1 MVLDHDDLQTKVQTF
16 RAGFSFA
23 MPIVITGVVISLAGL
38 LIALLSPIAGA
49 IIFILGGLMC
59 TASYGF
65 QLDARNDRFRE
76 YTSVF
81 GIKRGSWLKLSDY
94 PDVAVLSGKKGTTVR
109 SLSNRS
115 TSTTEATFTV
125 HLLTPTHRTRVP
137 IKSFKEPAEAKDFAQ
152 HLASSLNKRSTS
164 FSPKISEATMRRR

>member
-1 MVLDHDDLQTKVQTF
+1 
-16 RAGFSFA
+16 
-23 MPIVITGVVISLAGL
+23 
-38 LIALLSPIAGA
+38 
-49 IIFILGGLMC
+49 
-59 TASYGF
+59 
-65 QLDARNDRFRE
+65 
-76 YTSVF
+76 
-81 GIKRGSWLKLSDY
+81 LKLSDY

-115 TSTTEATFTV
+115 TSTAEATFTV

-152 HLASSLNKRSTS
+152 HLASSLNKRSTR